1 VLLADWVLPPAAA
14 VDYCNVVDKSAFA
27 VLQPDYDLMISLDTI
42 LAAAAALHYFV
53 VAVAAMMMAEVDAVM
68 LEQELQQF
76 VVVVDD
82 LEKAA
87 MIQYEVAA
95 APNYPELVWMMEPH
109 EMCSYYYYCN

>member
-1 VLLADWVLPPAAA
+1 MLLADWVLPPAAAAA
-14 VDYCNVVDKSAFA
+14 VDYCNVVDKSASA
-27 VLQPDYDLMISLDTI
+27 VLQPDYDLMILLDTI
-42 LAAAAALHYFV
+42 LAAVLHYFV
-53 VAVAAMMMAEVDAVM
+53 VVVAAMMMAEVDAEV
-68 LEQELQQF
+68 LEELQQLD

-109 EMCSYYYYCN
+109 

>member
-14 VDYCNVVDKSAFA
+14 VDYCNVVDKSASA
-27 VLQPDYDLMISLDTI
+27 VLQPDYDLMILLDTI
-42 LAAAAALHYFV
+42 LAAVLHFVV
-53 VAVAAMMMAEVDAVM
+53 VAVAAMMMAEVDAEV
-68 LEQELQQF
+68 LEELQQLV

-95 APNYPELVWMMEPH
+95 AQNYPELAWMMEPH
-109 EMCSYYYYCN
+109 